1 MKTLF
6 FLFCFVFCSITLQ
19 AQTPQQLIEQLLGTW
34 SFLAVSNGMGDS
46 TNIADAPFNE
56 QLFVMWQDASDIGE
70 DSLNAKII
78 TDGIIGNEGK
88 VFVFYDT
95 NALLWMLDFP
105 DQEPPRSFIVSDT
118 MLIINDGAGYNSY
131 FVPVAINCAD
141 LPLPIISGDVILCP
155 NQTSVLSV
163 PDTYNSY
170 QWYKRPYFP
179 SGSTPQAIAGAT
191 SASYT
196 VTANDDLLYYF
207 SVEVTQDTCVLMAS
221 EVLIDQ
227 IIGLPPFAQ
236 SAGSFTIDANGN
248 TILCNTDTLL
258 LIMYSMAN
266 PQWYNNGSPIPGATD
281 DTLKVTTA
289 GNYTALGTD
298 NCGFPTSLGVEIP
311 VIQANTP
318 VPIVDAVF
326 CGDYCYVVNG
336 SEYEHFEWYY
346 GYPTF
351 PFEPIIGIDNDSIS
365 HSDCPQCYW
374 YFSQWSFMQVV
385 ATDSYG
391 CSAISEP
398 DYWGCEGIE
407 EVYGSKIS
415 LYPNPAS
422 NFVHIENSGSQQ
434 IKQLTV
440 VDIDGRTMISEM
452 PNSHSPTLSVQ
463 NLPVGVYYCQIV
475 LPNGILYRTFAKF

>member
-6 FLFCFVFCSITLQ
+6 FLFCFVFCSVTLQ

-56 QLFVMWQDASDIGE
+56 QLFVMWQDTSDIGE

-131 FVPVAINCAD
+131 FVPVGVNCAD

-163 PDTYNSY
+163 SDTYDTY

-179 SGSTPQAIAGAT
+179 SGSTPQAIAGAIA
-191 SASYT
+191 ASYT

-207 SVEVTQDTCVLMAS
+207 SVEVTQDTCVLMAN

-281 DTLKVTTA
+281 DTLKVIAT

-326 CGDYCYVVNG
+326 CGNYCYVVNG
-336 SEYEHFEWYY
+336 SQYEHFDWYY
-346 GYPTF
+346 SYNASL
-351 PFEPIIGIDNDSIS
+351 FEPVIGIDNDSINV
-365 HSDCPQCYW
+365 SDCPQCY
-374 YFSQWSFMQVV
+374 FTFMQVV
-385 ATDSYG
+385 AVDSYG
-391 CSAISEP
+391 CSATSEP
-398 DYWGCEGIE
+398 NPWGCEGIE

-415 LYPNPAS
+415 VYPNPAT

-440 VDIDGRTMISEM
+440 VDIDGRTMLSET

-463 NLPVGVYYCQIV
+463 NLPAGVYYCQIV

>member
-1 MKTLF
+1 MKNLF
-6 FLFCFVFCSITLQ
+6 FLFCFVFCSTTLQ

-78 TDGIIGNEGK
+78 TDGIIVNEDK

-179 SGSTPQAIAGAT
+179 SGSTPQAITGAIA
-191 SASYT
+191 ASYT

-318 VPIVDAVF
+318 VPIVDAIF

-336 SEYEHFEWYY
+336 SDYEHFDWYY
-346 GYPTF
+346 GYNTP
-351 PFEPIIGIDNDSIS
+351 PIEPIGIDNDSIS
-365 HSDCPQCYW
+365 FTDCPQCY
-374 YFSQWSFMQVV
+374 STFMQVI
-385 ATDSYG
+385 AADSYG
-391 CSAISEP
+391 CSAISDP
-398 DYWGCEGIE
+398 NYWFCEGIE

-415 LYPNPAS
+415 LYPNPAT

-440 VDIDGRTMISEM
+440 VDIDGRTMLSET

-463 NLPVGVYYCQIV
+463 SLPAGVYYCQIV

>member
-179 SGSTPQAIAGAT
+179 SGSTPQAIAGAIA
-191 SASYT
+191 ASYT

-207 SVEVTQDTCVLMAS
+207 SVEVTQDTCVLMAN

-336 SEYEHFEWYY
+336 SEYEHFDWYY
-346 GYPTF
+346 GDYDTSL
-351 PFEPIIGIDNDSIS
+351 FEPIIGIDNDSVYID
-365 HSDCPQCYW
+365 DCSQCY
-374 YFSQWSFMQVV
+374 FTFMQVV
-385 ATDSYG
+385 AVDSYG
-391 CSAISEP
+391 CSATSEP
-398 DYWGCEGIE
+398 NPWGCEGIE

-415 LYPNPAS
+415 LYPNPAT

>member
-6 FLFCFVFCSITLQ
+6 FLFCFVFCSVTLQ

-34 SFLAVSNGMGDS
+34 SFLAISNGMGDS

-56 QLFVMWQDASDIGE
+56 QLFVMWQDTSDIGE
-70 DSLNAKII
+70 DSLNAKIL
-78 TDGIIGNEGK
+78 TDGVIVNEGK
-88 VFVFYDT
+88 LFVFYDT

-118 MLIINDGAGYNSY
+118 MLIINNGDGYNY
-131 FVPVAINCAD
+131 YYVAVGVNCAD
-141 LPLPIISGDVILCP
+141 VPLPIISGDVILCP

-163 PDTYNSY
+163 PDTYVTY

-179 SGSTPQAIAGAT
+179 SGSTPQALAGAT

-207 SVEVTQDTCVLMAS
+207 SVEVTQDTCVLMAN

-227 IIGLPPFAQ
+227 IIGLPPFVQ

-281 DTLKVTTA
+281 DTLKVIAT

-326 CGDYCYVVNG
+326 CGNYCYVVNG
-336 SEYEHFEWYY
+336 SQYEHFEWYY
-346 GYPTF
+346 SYDGSL
-351 PFEPIIGIDNDSIS
+351 FEPVIGIDNDSIS
-365 HSDCPQCYW
+365 VSDCPQC
-374 YFSQWSFMQVV
+374 SWSFMQVV

-391 CSAISEP
+391 CSVVSVP
-398 DYWGCEGIE
+398 DSWGCEGIE

-415 LYPNPAS
+415 IYPNPAT

-440 VDIDGRTMISEM
+440 VDIDGRTMLSET

-463 NLPVGVYYCQIV
+463 NLPAGVYYCQIV

>member
-6 FLFCFVFCSITLQ
+6 FLFCFVFCSVTLQ

-34 SFLAVSNGMGDS
+34 SLLAVSNGMGDS

-70 DSLNAKII
+70 DSLNSQII
-78 TDGIIGNEGK
+78 TDGVIINEGK

-95 NALLWMLDFP
+95 NALLWMLDLP

-163 PDTYNSY
+163 SDTYDTY

-179 SGSTPQAIAGAT
+179 SGSTPQAIAGAIA
-191 SASYT
+191 ASYT

-207 SVEVTQDTCVLMAS
+207 SVEVTQDTCVLRAN

-298 NCGFPTSLGVEIP
+298 NCGFATSLGVEIP

-326 CGDYCYVVNG
+326 CGNYCYVVNG
-336 SEYEHFEWYY
+336 SQYEHFEWYY
-346 GYPTF
+346 GYPNF
-351 PFEPIIGIDNDSIS
+351 SFEPIIGIDNDSINV
-365 HSDCPQCYW
+365 SDCPQCY
-374 YFSQWSFMQVV
+374 FTFMQVV

-391 CSAISEP
+391 CTIASEP
-398 DYWGCEGIE
+398 NIWTCEGIE

-415 LYPNPAS
+415 VYPNPAT

-440 VDIDGRTMISEM
+440 VDIDGRTMLSET

-463 NLPVGVYYCQIV
+463 NLPAGVYYC
-475 LPNGILYRTFAKF
+475 LD

>member
-1 MKTLF
+1 MKHLF
-6 FLFCFVFCSITLQ
+6 FLFFFVFCSTTLH
-19 AQTPQQLIEQLLGTW
+19 AQTPQQVIEQLLGTW

-70 DSLNAKII
+70 DSLNAQII
-78 TDGIIGNEGK
+78 TDGVIDNEGK

-105 DQEPPRSFIVSDT
+105 DQEPPHSFIVSDT
-118 MLIINDGAGYNSY
+118 MLIINDGAGYNIY
-131 FVPVAINCAD
+131 FIPVGVSCAD

-179 SGSTPQAIAGAT
+179 SGSTPQVIAGAIA
-191 SASYT
+191 ASYT

-207 SVEVTQDTCVLMAS
+207 SVEVTQDTCVLRAN

-227 IIGLPPFAQ
+227 IIGLPPFVQ
-236 SAGSFTIDANGN
+236 SAGSFTINAGN

-258 LIMYSMAN
+258 LIMNSMAN
-266 PQWYNNGSPIPGATD
+266 PQWYSNGSPIPGATD

-298 NCGFPTSLGVEIP
+298 NCGTSTSLGFEIP
-311 VIQANTP
+311 VVQANTP
-318 VPIVDAVF
+318 VPIVDAIF
-326 CGDYCYVVNG
+326 CGDYCYVVNANN
-336 SEYEHFEWYY
+336 YEHFEWHYSY
-346 GYPTF
+346 DGIL
-351 PFEPIIGIDNDSIS
+351 FEPVIGIDNDSIS
-365 HSDCPQCYW
+365 LTNCLQCYNV
-374 YFSQWSFMQVV
+374 FMKVI

-398 DYWGCEGIE
+398 NSWFCEGIE

-415 LYPNPAS
+415 LYPNPAT
-422 NFVHIENSGSQQ
+422 NFVHIENSGSEQ

-440 VDIDGRTMISEM
+440 VDIDGKTMISET

-463 NLPVGVYYCQIV
+463 NLPVGIYYCQII

>member
-6 FLFCFVFCSITLQ
+6 FLFCFVFCSVTLQ

-56 QLFVMWQDASDIGE
+56 QLFVMWQDASDVGE

-131 FVPVAINCAD
+131 FVPVGINCAD

-170 QWYKRPYFP
+170 QWYNRPYFP
-179 SGSTPQAIAGAT
+179 SGSTPQAIAGAIA
-191 SASYT
+191 ASYT

-207 SVEVTQDTCVLMAS
+207 SVEVTQDTCVLRAN

-227 IIGLPPFAQ
+227 IIGLPPFVQ

-281 DTLKVTTA
+281 DTLKVIAT

-318 VPIVDAVF
+318 VPQYGW
-326 CGDYCYVVNG
+326 CQDYCACPAGNAPIVVSNTENQYT
-336 SEYEHFEWYY
+336 SFQWYFKWFDSD
-346 GYPTF
+346 PL
-351 PFEPIIGIDNDSIS
+351 EPIIGETNDTI
-365 HSDCPQCYW
+365 CMV
-374 YFSQWSFMQVV
+374 YFGFYTVA
-385 ATDSYG
+385 ATDQYG
-391 CSAISEP
+391 CTASTEP
-398 DYWGCEGIE
+398 QWMQWEGIE

-415 LYPNPAS
+415 LYPNPAT
-422 NFVHIENSGSQQ
+422 NFVHIENSGSEQ

-440 VDIDGRTMISEM
+440 VDIDGRTMLSET
-452 PNSHSPTLSVQ
+452 PNSHSPTLLVQ
-463 NLPVGVYYCQIV
+463 SLPAGVYYCQIV
-475 LPNGILYRTFAKF
+475 LPNGILYRTFAKI